1 MSHTLKQF
9 LDKIN
14 AQNNVWLYYQDVK
27 CTDTKNTVS
36 TFYGDCITG
45 ISENEKFQ
53 KYFNIACIFESGF
66 FVAYIDLV
74 D

>member
-1 MSHTLKQF
+1 MLKIMFGCIIRMS
-9 LDKIN
+9 N
-14 AQNNVWLYYQDVK
+14 AL
-27 CTDTKNTVS
+27 TKNTVS